1 MGLLDRFL
9 GDVARKSLRDAIDSA
24 TGRNSAPPMPTAPVP
39 QQQSQ
44 PTLPPNYVPDLDI
57 EQKLDKILS
66 TQFPTY
72 GFGKEVPPTT
82 LGAVGANMMPYT
94 YVVYLNGQPKLFI
107 MRCWSNTCASRGYR
121 FSKEFAASLG
131 VPLINFLESLPN
143 EESYIID
150 RLHQYL

>member
-1 MGLLDRFL
+1 MGFLDKLLGGAAKKALD
-9 GDVARKSLRDAIDSA
+9 DAIGNV
-24 TGRNSAPPMPTAPVP
+24 TGSNSGSSTFSNPEP
-39 QQQSQ
+39 QQQSR
-44 PTLPPNYVPDLDI
+44 PTLPSDYVPELDV
-57 EQKLDKILS
+57 EQKLDKILAS
-66 TQFPTY
+66 EFPAY

-82 LGAVGANMMPYT
+82 MGAVGANMMPYT
-94 YVVYLNGQPKLFI
+94 YVVYMNGQPKLFI